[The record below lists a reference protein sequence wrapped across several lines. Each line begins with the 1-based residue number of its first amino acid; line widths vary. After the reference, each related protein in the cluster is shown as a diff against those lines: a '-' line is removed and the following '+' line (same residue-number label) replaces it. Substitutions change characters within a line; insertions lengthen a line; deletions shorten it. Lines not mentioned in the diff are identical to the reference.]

1 MGTRHGVPW
10 PGHRI
15 LDACSRGLRSGSA
28 SLGDHPGTEP
38 GPVGSI
44 DFEIDADVTAHLA
57 HLAASRGATEFMV
70 LHAALAATVARLSG
84 QTDVGIAAV
93 VSGRRYPQLIPVVG
107 PFVDTVVL
115 RARVEPGMPFA
126 GLLGQV
132 RDFDV
137 AALDRA
143 AAPIEDVLRSTGLST
158 PQVALAL
165 QDFTIPAL
173 HVGDLSIEAHETE
186 PTTADFD
193 IRFTLWHNES
203 GV

>member
-1 MGTRHGVPW
+1 M
-10 PGHRI
+10 
-15 LDACSRGLRSGSA
+15 
-28 SLGDHPGTEP
+28 
-38 GPVGSI
+38 
-44 DFEIDADVTAHLA
+44 
-57 HLAASRGATEFMV
+57 
-70 LHAALAATVARLSG
+70 
-84 QTDVGIAAV
+84 GIAAV

-126 GLLGQV
+126 GLLGQL

-203 GV
+203 GGLTGRLLHDVSRFARPDAELLARQFTAVVGAAAAAPAPPWGICRCSPRRRGCRGRLRADDPGLDAAGPRGGVFRSARGDRR